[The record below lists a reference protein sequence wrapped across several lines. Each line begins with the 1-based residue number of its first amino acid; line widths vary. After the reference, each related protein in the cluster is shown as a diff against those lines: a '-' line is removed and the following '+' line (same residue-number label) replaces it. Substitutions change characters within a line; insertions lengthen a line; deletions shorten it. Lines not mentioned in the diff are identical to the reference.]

1 MQWCLLPG
9 AARCEVDAARKLVA
23 KTIRC
28 VGTATSLPVRI
39 LGRFGL
45 LRVGAAGMDVLVG

>member
-45 LRVGAAGMDVLVG
+45 LRGGAAGMDVLVG